1 MTACME
7 WVGLKD
13 KDGYGRMFDQGR
25 NARAHRVSYE
35 MTKGSIPSGMVVM
48 HTCDN
53 PPCVNPDH
61 LKCGTHAENNADRA
75 AKGRN
80 GDQNGERNNNSK
92 LTEADVLYIR
102 SCNRKNADIAKEF
115 NVARSLI
122 TMIINRTIWRH
133 I

>member
-7 WVGLKD
+7 WGGYTD
-13 KDGYGRMFDQGR
+13 KDGYGIMKDQGV
-25 NARAHRVSYE
+25 NKRAHRVSYE

-61 LKCGTHAENNADRA
+61 LKCGTQAENVEDAHQ
-75 AKGRN
+75 KGRMRSLN
-80 GDQNGERNNNSK
+80 GDSHYNAR
-92 LTEADVLYIR
+92 LTEDDVLAIR
-102 SCNRKNADIAKEF
+102 ASGDSARDLAVKYG
-115 NVARSLI
+115 VAYGHIRAII
-122 TMIINRTIWRH
+122 TRVKWRH